1 MPTSTANKE
10 GKAMKK
16 NYTLPTLE
24 ILKLNVTDIITSSL
38 VAENDENLT
47 EDLLD

>member
-1 MPTSTANKE
+1 
-10 GKAMKK
+10 MKK

-24 ILKLNVTDIITSSL
+24 ILKLNAADIITSSL
-38 VAENDENLT
+38 VAENDLNLT

>member
-1 MPTSTANKE
+1 
-10 GKAMKK
+10 MKK

-24 ILKLNVTDIITSSL
+24 ILKLNAADIITSSL
-38 VAENDENLT
+38 IAENDLNLT

>member
-1 MPTSTANKE
+1 
-10 GKAMKK
+10 MKK

-24 ILKLNVTDIITSSL
+24 ILKLNAADIITSSL
-38 VAENDENLT
+38 VAENDMNLT